1 MISNFIHIHPLGP
14 LDVSYFTITW
24 RPVGSPWRAHD
35 PRLRFSFPGWTQ
47 SLWTGPWTSALRTG
61 AEFGKRPR
69 HSLLANWLVVSQKR
83 CVFKF
88 SVHFFLGGST
98 VQKGGLRWRIITN
111 IFFGDV
117 FKPPTSARALL
128 SLNLRKLY
136 SRRLPNLLIDSST
149 QNPAVVWSNLHAVLC
164 DILFR

>member
-1 MISNFIHIHPLGP
+1 MISNFIHIHPLDP
-14 LDVSYFTITW
+14 LDVSYFTIMW
-24 RPVGSPWRAHD
+24 RPVGSPWRTHD

-69 HSLLANWLVVSQKR
+69 HSLLANWLVVSQKE

-88 SVHFFLGGST
+88 SVHFLG
-98 VQKGGLRWRIITN
+98 VQPYRREDCLRWRMMTN
-111 IFFGDV
+111 IFIWDMLQ
-117 FKPPTSARALL
+117 PPTSARALL
-128 SLNLRKLY
+128 SLNFWKLY